1 MEFPKDRHATCLGE
15 VLLEAG
21 GADIRQ
27 IVGMGLLGQH
37 VLLGARH
44 TDVEGFVHGKT
55 PAGILTVSSLEAG
68 VMPRSQV
75 REINGG

>member
-1 MEFPKDRHATCLGE
+1 M
-15 VLLEAG
+15 
-21 GADIRQ
+21 
-27 IVGMGLLGQH
+27 
-37 VLLGARH
+37 
-44 TDVEGFVHGKT
+44 GFVHGKT